1 MMRKSV
7 LLDDYRVSIADDTMN
22 SVCVRVCKCVCVC
35 TCVHACMCEKQ
46 RCCEERQRQIIA
58 GTP

>member
-7 LLDDYRVSIADDTMN
+7 LLDDYRVSFAYDTMK
-22 SVCVRVCKCVCVC
+22 SVYARVCICVHVRVRIHGECG
-35 TCVHACMCEKQ
+35 KQ
-46 RCCEERQRQIIA
+46 RCEERQRQIIG